1 MSIQTEQERQGACQK
16 GFKTMCG
23 GQALIEGIMMR
34 GPKKQSV
41 VVRRPDG

>member
-1 MSIQTEQERQGACQK
+1 MKQTTKPEQAKHRSK
-16 GFKTMCG
+16 IG

-41 VVRRPDG
+41 VAAGWND